1 MQATI
6 TEAELIRASQA
17 GDKDAFGSIV
27 ERYQSLICAITYSA
41 TGDFARSRELAK
53 ETFTRAFRSLP
64 QLKDPSRFRLML
76 CRIAR
81 NLVDRS
87 IRSERFD
94 VIRDCEPKQAGESDT
109 DEIPISKER
118 QELVWRGLET
128 IPERF
133 REPMVFFHQRDSSQ
147 PAVAGDLDL
156 PEPALIQYVS
166 KARSLLRPEVAS
178 LIQDVLAK
186 TAPGEAFTLA
196 VFDALSKAP
205 EPGKRPASNLQSQDA
220 SNLEYVYPSGPAPI
234 SKNAIYGAF
243 AGGIFGGVA
252 WLLPTS
258 IMAKDWSAVAAVLAV
273 AAAIFVISATLCIRN
288 QAKRWRILGWVMI
301 ALCALNLAVI
311 NLRWDLWMLAYQEAP
326 SYNAPTNLSR
336 WTLNLIIAAIMA
348 ALLAIFLVLDF
359 RQRKRTP
366 EPRQSPSS

>member
-6 TEAELIRASQA
+6 SEAELLRASQA

-27 ERYQSLICAITYSA
+27 ERYQCLVCAITYSA
-41 TGDFARSRELAK
+41 TGDFARSRKLAK
-53 ETFTRAFRSLP
+53 ETFVRAFRSLE
-64 QLKDPSRFRLML
+64 QLKDPNRFRLML

-81 NLVDRS
+81 NLADRS
-87 IRSERFD
+87 TRIERFD
-94 VIRDCEPKQAGESDT
+94 VVRDCEAKQAAESDT
-109 DEIPISKER
+109 GEIPIGKER

-147 PAVAGDLDL
+147 PAAASDLDL
-156 PEPALIQYVS
+156 SEPALIQYVS

-196 VFDALSKAP
+196 VLEALSKAP
-205 EPGKRPASNLQSQDA
+205 EPGKRPVSNLQSQDA
-220 SNLEYVYPSGPAPI
+220 SNLDYVYLSGPAPM
-234 SKNAIYGAF
+234 SKSAIYGAF

-258 IMAKDWSAVAAVLAV
+258 IMAKDWSAAGAVLAV
-273 AAAIFVISATLCIRN
+273 AAAIFVASATLCIRN

-311 NLRWDLWMLAYQEAP
+311 NLRWDLWMQAYRNNP

-336 WTLNLIIAAIMA
+336 WTLNAIIAAIMA
-348 ALLAIFLVLDF
+348 ALLAIFLVLDS
-359 RQRKRTP
+359 RQRKQTT
-366 EPRQSPSS
+366 EPPQSLPT